1 MDRREDYYVIIVDEI
16 LKVRDFIDGN
26 WLNLLLDFWCV
37 SCVVSYNIIKIL

>member
-26 WLNLLLDFWCV
+26 SVKFVIRFLVC
-37 SCVVSYNIIKIL
+37 